1 MPQTYIRAVDAGAV
15 GRTSPV
21 AVSYS
26 RNGGADPGTE
36 GNKVGDQDCIT
47 TNYALWPVP
56 ALQTTSVTPRAARR
70 TASRWAVGLAHG
82 WRGMYR
88 GCGTGTQVVA
98 LAHGVA
104 GWHTGRGADTQM
116 VAPAHRCSRRH
127 TGRGAD
133 TPTSDVAHALEHV

>member
-26 RNGGADPGTE
+26 RSGGADPGTE

-56 ALQTTSVTPRAARR
+56 ALPTTSVTPWQPGGRQGSNGPHTRCR
-70 TASRWAVGLAHG
+70 PHTP
-82 WRGMYR
+82 
-88 GCGTGTQVVA
+88 
-98 LAHGVA
+98 VA
-104 GWHTGRGADTQM
+104 GPTHWLRGRHTGCGADTL
-116 VAPAHRCSRRH
+116 VA
-127 TGRGAD
+127 G
-133 TPTSDVAHALEHV
+133 PTQA